1 MDDNDLLRIS
11 DSMKE
16 KLGEEE
22 FAKISDCIGEL
33 ITGNTQNLDTIKAK
47 EEQITKLQDNN
58 SKLIMANG
66 NLLKQVPM
74 GKDEPQ
80 HADVEEPQKLTIND
94 ILNENGEII

>member
-1 MDDNDLLRIS
+1 MDDNDLIRIS

-16 KLGEEE
+16 KLGEED
-22 FAKISDCIGEL
+22 FAKISDSIGEL
-33 ITGNTQNLDTIKAK
+33 ITGNTRNLETIKEK

-74 GKDEPQ
+74 GKEEPQHVDVDEPQ
-80 HADVEEPQKLTIND
+80 KITIND
-94 ILNENGEII
+94 ILNDNGELI

>member
-74 GKDEPQ
+74 GREEPQ
-80 HADVEEPQKLTIND
+80 HVDDEPQKLTIND